1 MILQI
6 EKEMKVKGIQERKR
20 KNKRKKGRK
29 LGSQKGAQQGRI
41 KAETIS
47 EDIMATDFHKLRVDI
62 EKLPRQIRQTHRE
75 RIDK

>member
-1 MILQI
+1 MSRLKPQ
-6 EKEMKVKGIQERKR
+6 EENRKLRQERT
-20 KNKRKKGRK
+20 KNLQAVL